1 MLYPN
6 KKTPFFYFDPY
17 GFMFTVVGVFDFF
30 KTNIRVNII

>member
-6 KKTPFFYFDPY
+6 KKTPFFYFVPY
-17 GFMFTVVGVFDFF
+17 GLMFIVVGVFDFF